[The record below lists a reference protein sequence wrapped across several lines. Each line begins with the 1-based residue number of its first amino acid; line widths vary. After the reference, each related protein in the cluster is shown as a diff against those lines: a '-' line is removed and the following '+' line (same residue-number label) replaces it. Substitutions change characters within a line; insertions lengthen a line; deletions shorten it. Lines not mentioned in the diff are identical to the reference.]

1 MAKELKK
8 LVIVESPAKARKIG
22 DYLGDG
28 FIVEASVGH
37 IRDLPQRAAD
47 IPKDVKKLAWSKE
60 GVDIEN
66 DFAPLYVI
74 NPDKKAKVAELKE
87 LMKGADELLLATD
100 EDREGEAI
108 AWHLVEVLEPKIP
121 IKRMVF
127 NEITKEAIQAAVV
140 NTRDL
145 DYNLID
151 AQETRRVLDRL
162 FGYRLSPVLWKKV
175 MPRISAGRVQSVAT
189 KLIVEKERER
199 MAFISSSWWD
209 LNATCE
215 LGFTARLLSVEG
227 KKVASTSDFGADGAV
242 KEKSLEN
249 ILLLDETGARALV
262 DSLKSTPLTVK
273 SMEESPRT
281 ERPKPPFTTSTMQQ
295 DAGSRLGW
303 GAQITMRV
311 AQRLYENGYITYMRT
326 DSINLS
332 AQAVNAARAA
342 AKALYGA
349 DHVAD
354 APRVYQGKTKNAQE
368 AHEAIRPAGDTFK
381 TPGELAP
388 ELSRDE
394 FSLYDLIWKRTVAS
408 QMADAKKMQM
418 RVDFDA
424 TTSDKK
430 ATIFRANGSVITFA
444 GFLAA
449 YDDIVDENAKVDEDA
464 SDKRLP
470 AMTVGQSIKV
480 SEYNCEGHD
489 TKPPA
494 RYTEPTLVKKL
505 EELGIGRPSTFASI
519 IQTIQDRGYVYKRGR
534 ALVPTFLAFSV
545 TGLLETHFTKLVDY
559 DFTAS
564 MEEDLDK
571 IAAGEAG
578 RVDWLR
584 DFYYGVDGQPGLNEL
599 SLDLGGIDARATNTM
614 NLSDT
619 IEIRVGRY
627 GAYLQENI
635 PDQDRKL
642 ANIPEELAPDELTLA
657 KAIELLA
664 APSGER
670 ELGTD
675 PQTGLEVIAKSGR
688 FGPYITEV
696 FPPEPVELDDKGEPK
711 KKRKKKDAPKP
722 KTASLLSTM
731 TLDTITFDDALRLLS
746 LPRILGTNSL
756 GEDITIQNGR
766 YGPYLKAGVDSRT
779 LTSEDQLFSLSL
791 DEALEIY
798 SKPKERRRGVAKP
811 PLKELGKD
819 PATEKEVIVK
829 DGRFGMYV
837 TDGETNAT
845 LRRGDTLEALTIERA
860 LELLAGRRAW
870 EAENGP
876 SPKKSKKKAAKV
888 KAGDSAPT
896 LTKNTVKKAATKK
909 KAAKKASGKAAKKSE

>member
-1 MAKELKK
+1 
-8 LVIVESPAKARKIG
+8 
-22 DYLGDG
+22 
-28 FIVEASVGH
+28 
-37 IRDLPQRAAD
+37 
-47 IPKDVKKLAWSKE
+47 
-60 GVDIEN
+60 
-66 DFAPLYVI
+66 
-74 NPDKKAKVAELKE
+74 
-87 LMKGADELLLATD
+87 
-100 EDREGEAI
+100 
-108 AWHLVEVLEPKIP
+108 
-121 IKRMVF
+121 MVF
-127 NEITKEAIQAAVV
+127 NEITKEAIEQAVV

-145 DYNLID
+145 DYHLID

-162 FGYRLSPVLWKKV
+162 YGYRLSPVLWKKV

-189 KLIVEKERER
+189 RLIVEKERER

-209 LNATCE
+209 LNAKCE

-249 ILLLDETGARALV
+249 ILLLDESSARSLV

-303 GAQITMRV
+303 GAQITMRI

-332 AQAVNAARAA
+332 DQAINAARAA

-349 DHVAD
+349 DHVYETA
-354 APRVYQGKTKNAQE
+354 RLYQGKSKNAQE
-368 AHEAIRPAGDTFK
+368 AHEAIRPAGDVFK

-394 FSLYDLIWKRTVAS
+394 FALYDLIWKRTVAS

-424 TTSDKK
+424 KTSDGK
-430 ATIFRANGSVITFA
+430 ATIFRANGSVITFP

-449 YDDIVDENAKVDEDA
+449 YDDIVDENAKVDEEA
-464 SDKRLP
+464 TDKRLP
-470 AMTVGQSIKV
+470 AMSVGQSIKV
-480 SEYNCEGHD
+480 DEYDCEGHD

-494 RYTEPTLVKKL
+494 RYTEPTLVKRL

-519 IQTIQDRGYVYKRGR
+519 IQTIQDRGYVNKRGR

-571 IAAGEAG
+571 IASGEAE

-599 SLDLGGIDARATNTM
+599 ALDLGTIDARATNTM

-627 GAYLQENI
+627 GAYLQENL
-635 PDQDRKL
+635 PDEDRKL
-642 ANIPEELAPDELTLA
+642 ANIPEGLAPDELTLA

-696 FPPEPVELDDKGEPK
+696 FPEVVLEEGAK
-711 KKRKKKDAPKP
+711 KPRKKKDAPKP

-731 TLDTITFDDALRLLS
+731 NLDTITLDDALQLLS
-746 LPRILGTNSL
+746 LPRTLGTNSL
-756 GEDITIQNGR
+756 GEEITVQNGR

-779 LTSEDQLFSLSL
+779 LTSEEQLFSISL

-811 PLKELGKD
+811 PLKELGAD
-819 PATEKEVIVK
+819 PATEKQVIVK

-845 LRRGDTLEALTIERA
+845 LRRGDTLEALTLERA

-876 SPKKSKKKAAKV
+876 SPKKSRKKAAKA

-896 LTKNTVKKAATKK
+896 LTKNTVKKAAAKK
-909 KAAKKASGKAAKKSE
+909 VAKKKASGKAKAE

>member
-1 MAKELKK
+1 
-8 LVIVESPAKARKIG
+8 
-22 DYLGDG
+22 
-28 FIVEASVGH
+28 
-37 IRDLPQRAAD
+37 
-47 IPKDVKKLAWSKE
+47 
-60 GVDIEN
+60 
-66 DFAPLYVI
+66 
-74 NPDKKAKVAELKE
+74 
-87 LMKGADELLLATD
+87 
-100 EDREGEAI
+100 
-108 AWHLVEVLEPKIP
+108 
-121 IKRMVF
+121 
-127 NEITKEAIQAAVV
+127 
-140 NTRDL
+140 
-145 DYNLID
+145 
-151 AQETRRVLDRL
+151 
-162 FGYRLSPVLWKKV
+162 
-175 MPRISAGRVQSVAT
+175 
-189 KLIVEKERER
+189 

-249 ILLLDETGARALV
+249 ILLLDEIGARALV

-332 AQAVNAARAA
+332 AQAINAARAA

-354 APRVYQGKTKNAQE
+354 APRVYQGKSKNAQE

-430 ATIFRANGSVITFA
+430 ATIFRANGSVITFP

-449 YDDIVDENAKVDEDA
+449 YDDIVDENAKIDEEA

-670 ELGTD
+670 ELGTV

-731 TLDTITFDDALRLLS
+731 TLDTITIDDALRLLS
-746 LPRILGTNSL
+746 LPRILGTNSA

-791 DEALEIY
+791 EEALEIY

-896 LTKNTVKKAATKK
+896 LTKNTVTKAATKK
-909 KAAKKASGKAAKKSE
+909 KAAKKATGKAK

>member
-1 MAKELKK
+1 MAKEFKK

-47 IPKDVKKLAWSKE
+47 IPKEVKKLAWSKE

-87 LMKGADELLLATD
+87 LMKDADELLLATD

-108 AWHLVEVLEPKIP
+108 AWHLVEVLQPKIP

-127 NEITKEAIQAAVV
+127 NEITKEAIQAAVE

-162 FGYRLSPVLWKKV
+162 YGYRLSPVLWKKV

-249 ILLLDETGARALV
+249 ILLLDEKGARSLV
-262 DSLKSTPLTVK
+262 DSLKSTALTVK

-332 AQAVNAARAA
+332 TQAVNAARNA

-368 AHEAIRPAGDTFK
+368 AHEAIRPAGDSFK

-394 FSLYDLIWKRTVAS
+394 FALYDLIWKRTVAS

-424 TTSDKK
+424 KTSDGKE
-430 ATIFRANGSVITFA
+430 TIFRANGSVITFP

-449 YDDIVDENAKVDEDA
+449 YDDIVDENAKVDEEA
-464 SDKRLP
+464 TDKRLP

-584 DFYYGVDGQPGLNEL
+584 DFYYGVDGQPGLDEL

-642 ANIPEELAPDELTLA
+642 ANIPEELAPDELTLE

-675 PQTGLEVIAKSGR
+675 PNTGLEVIAKSGR

-696 FPPEPVELDDKGEPK
+696 FPEEPVELDDKGEPK

-731 TLDTITFDDALRLLS
+731 TLDTITIDDALKLLS
-746 LPRILGTNSL
+746 LPRILGTNSA
-756 GEDITIQNGR
+756 GEEITIQNGR

-876 SPKKSKKKAAKV
+876 SPKKSRKKAVKV
-888 KAGDSAPT
+888 KPGDAAPT

-909 KAAKKASGKAAKKSE
+909 KAAKKATGKAKKD

>member
-1 MAKELKK
+1 MAKDLKK

-22 DYLGDG
+22 GYLGDE

-47 IPKDVKKLAWSKE
+47 IPKEYKGIAWAKE
-60 GVDIEN
+60 GVNIEE

-87 LMKGADELLLATD
+87 LMKGADELILATD

-108 AWHLVEVLEPKIP
+108 AWHLVEVLKPKIP

-127 NEITKEAIQAAVV
+127 NEITKEAIQKAVHE
-140 NTRDL
+140 TRDL
-145 DYNLID
+145 DYHLID

-189 KLIVEKERER
+189 RLIVEKERER

-209 LNATCE
+209 LTAKCE
-215 LGFTARLLSVEG
+215 LGFNARLIGVDG
-227 KKVASTSDFGADGAV
+227 KKVAATSDFGADGAV
-242 KEKSLEN
+242 KEKSAAN
-249 ILLLDETGARALV
+249 ILLLDENLAKDLV
-262 DSLKSTPLTVK
+262 ESLKATPLTVK
-273 SMEESPRT
+273 SIEDSPRT
-281 ERPKPPFTTSTMQQ
+281 ERPKPPFTTSTLQQ
-295 DAGSRLGW
+295 DAGGRLGW
-303 GAQITMRV
+303 GAQITMRI

-326 DSINLS
+326 DSVNLS
-332 AQAVNAARAA
+332 EQAVNAARNA

-349 DHVAD
+349 DHVSES
-354 APRVYQGKTKNAQE
+354 PRVYSGKSKNAQE
-368 AHEAIRPAGDTFK
+368 AHEAIRPAGDSFR

-394 FSLYDLIWKRTVAS
+394 FALYDLIWKRTVAS

-418 RVDFDA
+418 RVDFEA
-424 TTSDKK
+424 TTNDKK
-430 ATIFRANGSVITFA
+430 EALFRANGSVITFH

-449 YDDIVDENAKVDEDA
+449 YDDSTDEKSDEESEDR
-464 SDKRLP
+464 RLP
-470 AMTVGQSIKV
+470 AMSVGQAIKV
-480 SEYNCEGHD
+480 ADYMCEGHD

-534 ALVPTFLAFSV
+534 ALVPAFLAFSV
-545 TGLLETHFTKLVDY
+545 TGLLEQHFAKLVDY
-559 DFTAS
+559 EFTAS

-571 IAAGEAG
+571 IANGEAQ

-584 DFYYGVDGQPGLNEL
+584 DFFYGHDGQPGLNEL
-599 SLDLGGIDARATNTM
+599 SADLGAIDAREVNTM
-614 NLSDT
+614 RLGDD
-619 IEIRVGRY
+619 IQIRVGRY
-627 GAYLQENI
+627 GAYLQQGEG
-635 PDQDRKL
+635 DDRKL
-642 ANIPEELAPDELTLA
+642 ANIPESMAPDELTLA
-657 KAIELLA
+657 IAKEILA
-664 APSGER
+664 QPSGER
-670 ELGTD
+670 ELGVE
-675 PQTGLEVIAKSGR
+675 PSSGLEVVAKSGR
-688 FGPYITEV
+688 FGPYVTQV
-696 FPPEPVELDDKGEPK
+696 LPEDAKKG
-711 KKRKKKDAPKP
+711 DKP

-731 TLDTITFDDALRLLS
+731 TLDTITFDDAVKLLS
-746 LPRILGTNSL
+746 LPRTLGTDSQT
-756 GEDITIQNGR
+756 GEEITVQNGR
-766 YGPYLKAGVDSRT
+766 YGPYLKRGVDSRT

-791 DEALEIY
+791 DEAEAIY
-798 SKPKERRRGVAKP
+798 KEPKVRRRGVAKP
-811 PLKELGKD
+811 PLKELGLD
-819 PATEKEVIVK
+819 PATEKPLLVK

-845 LRRGDTLEALTIERA
+845 LRRGDTLEGLTLERG

-876 SPKKSKKKAAKV
+876 SPKKARASRKKTATSGSKKKSVAK
-888 KAGDSAPT
+888 KSAPT
-896 LTKNTVKKAATKK
+896 LTKNVVKKAAAKKVAK
-909 KAAKKASGKAAKKSE
+909 KAASGKATSKPESK

>member
-1 MAKELKK
+1 MAKDLKK

-87 LMKGADELLLATD
+87 LMKEADELLLATD

-162 FGYRLSPVLWKKV
+162 YGYRLSPVLWKKV

-249 ILLLDETGARALV
+249 ILLLDETSARALV

-332 AQAVNAARAA
+332 AQAINAARAA

-354 APRVYQGKTKNAQE
+354 APRVYQGKSKNAQE

-449 YDDIVDENAKVDEDA
+449 YDDIVDENAKVDEEA

-731 TLDTITFDDALRLLS
+731 TLDTITIDDALKLLS
-746 LPRILGTNSL
+746 LPRILGTNSA

-876 SPKKSKKKAAKV
+876 SPKKSRKKAAKA
-888 KAGDSAPT
+888 KPGDSAPS
-896 LTKNTVKKAATKK
+896 LTKNTIKKAATKK
-909 KAAKKASGKAAKKSE
+909 KAAKKATGKAKKE

>member
-1 MAKELKK
+1 
-8 LVIVESPAKARKIG
+8 
-22 DYLGDG
+22 
-28 FIVEASVGH
+28 
-37 IRDLPQRAAD
+37 
-47 IPKDVKKLAWSKE
+47 
-60 GVDIEN
+60 
-66 DFAPLYVI
+66 
-74 NPDKKAKVAELKE
+74 
-87 LMKGADELLLATD
+87 MKGADELLLATD

-127 NEITKEAIQAAVV
+127 NEITKEAIQAAVE

-249 ILLLDETGARALV
+249 ILLLDEKSAHALV
-262 DSLKSTPLTVK
+262 DSLKSTALTVK

-332 AQAVNAARAA
+332 AQAINAARNA

-354 APRVYQGKTKNAQE
+354 APRVYQGKSKNAQE
-368 AHEAIRPAGDTFK
+368 AHEAIRPAGDSFK

-394 FSLYDLIWKRTVAS
+394 FALYDLIWKRTVAS

-424 TTSDKK
+424 TTTDKK
-430 ATIFRANGSVITFA
+430 ATIFRANGSVITFP

-449 YDDIVDENAKVDEDA
+449 YDDIVDENAKVDEEA

-470 AMTVGQSIKV
+470 AMSVGQSIKV

-584 DFYYGVDGQPGLNEL
+584 DFYYGIDGQPGLNEL

-696 FPPEPVELDDKGEPK
+696 FPAEPVELDDKGEPK

-731 TLDTITFDDALRLLS
+731 TLDTITIDDALKLLS
-746 LPRILGTNSL
+746 LPRILGTNSA

-766 YGPYLKAGVDSRT
+766 YGPYLKAGLDSRT

-888 KAGDSAPT
+888 KPGDAAPT
-896 LTKNTVKKAATKK
+896 LTKNVVKKAATKK
-909 KAAKKASGKAAKKSE
+909 KAAKKATGKAAKKSE

>member
-1 MAKELKK
+1 MAKDLKT

-22 DYLGDG
+22 GYLGDG
-28 FIVEASVGH
+28 YIVEASVGH

-47 IPKDVKKLAWSKE
+47 IPKEVKKLAWSKE

-87 LMKGADELLLATD
+87 LMKGADEVLLATD

-108 AWHLVEVLEPKIP
+108 AWHLIEVLQPKIP

-127 NEITKEAIQAAVV
+127 NEITEDAIKAAVE

-162 FGYRLSPVLWKKV
+162 YGYRLSPVLWKKV

-189 KLIVEKERER
+189 RLIVEKERER
-199 MAFISSSWWD
+199 MAFISSAWWD
-209 LNATCE
+209 LDAKTN
-215 LGFTARLLSVEG
+215 LGFTARLLSVDG
-227 KKVASTSDFGADGAV
+227 KKVASTADFGADGAV
-242 KEKSLEN
+242 KEKSLKD
-249 ILLLDETGARALV
+249 IILLDETGARALT
-262 DSLKSTPLTVK
+262 DSLQGVALTVK

-303 GAQITMRV
+303 GAQITMRI

-332 AQAVNAARAA
+332 EQALKAARQAA
-342 AKALYGA
+342 TALYGK
-349 DHVAD
+349 DHVYET
-354 APRVYQGKTKNAQE
+354 PRLYQGKTKNAQE

-394 FSLYDLIWKRTVAS
+394 FALYDLIWKRTVAS

-424 TTSDKK
+424 TTADKK
-430 ATIFRANGSVITFA
+430 EAIFRANGSVITFP

-449 YDDIVDENAKVDEDA
+449 YDDIATDENKDEESEDR
-464 SDKRLP
+464 RLP
-470 AMTVGQSIKV
+470 AMTIGQAVKV
-480 SEYNCEGHD
+480 DEYSCEGHE

-519 IQTIQDRGYVYKRGR
+519 IQTIQDRGYVSKRGR

-571 IAAGEAG
+571 IASGEAG

-599 SLDLGGIDARATNTM
+599 ALDLGVIDARATNTM
-614 NLSDT
+614 NLSET

-642 ANIPEELAPDELTLA
+642 ANIPEGLAPDELTLA

-675 PQTGLEVIAKSGR
+675 PKTGLEVVAKSGR
-688 FGPYITEV
+688 FGPYITEI
-696 FPPEPVELDDKGEPK
+696 FPEAPVELNDKGEVK
-711 KKRKKKDAPKP
+711 KKRKKADAPKP

-731 TLDTITFDDALRLLS
+731 NLDTITLDDALQLLS
-746 LPRILGTNSL
+746 LPRTLGTNSA
-756 GEDITIQNGR
+756 GDEITVQNGR
-766 YGPYLKAGVDSRT
+766 YGPYLKAGTDSRT
-779 LTSEDQLFSLSL
+779 LTSEDQLFSINLEQAL
-791 DEALEIY
+791 DIY

-811 PLKELGKD
+811 PLKELGVD
-819 PATEKEVIVK
+819 PGTEKQVIIK

-845 LRRGDTLEALTIERA
+845 LRRGDTLEAMTLERG

-876 SPKKSKKKAAKV
+876 SPKKSRKKAAKA
-888 KAGDSAPT
+888 KPGETAPT

-909 KAAKKASGKAAKKSE
+909 KAAKKASGKAKS